1 MTPAP
6 GHVIETLRPTTRRRF
21 LRSAFGVAAGTAVL
35 TALPRADAW
44 AHAGLPGT
52 RALSFRSLH
61 TGEELSATYLKDGA
75 FDRAAFAQINWI
87 LRDWRSGEQAR
98 MDPDLLDQLFALRR
112 RLDSDAPFE
121 IISGYRSPKTNAAL
135 AAKNGG
141 VAKRSLH
148 MKGQAIDMRLAGR
161 RLDSLHRA
169 ALALEAGGVG
179 LYSKSG
185 FIHIDTGRVRYW
197 GR

>member
-1 MTPAP
+1 MTLAP
-6 GHVIETLRPTTRRRF
+6 DQVTEPSRPTSRRRL
-21 LRSAFGVAAGTAVL
+21 LRSAVCLAAGAAALTVL
-35 TALPRADAW
+35 PGTSAW
-44 AHAGLPGT
+44 AHSGMPDN

-61 TGEELSATYLKDGA
+61 TGEALKTNYVKGGA
-75 FDRAAFAQINWI
+75 FDPLELAKINWI
-87 LRDWRSGEQAR
+87 LRDWRSGETAR
-98 MDPDLLDQLFALRR
+98 IDPDLLDQLFALRG
-112 RLDSDAPFE
+112 RLDSDGTFE

-148 MKGQAIDMRLAGR
+148 MKGQAIDVRLADR

-169 ALALEAGGVG
+169 ALALRAGGVG
-179 LYSKSG
+179 IYSKSG
-185 FIHIDTGRVRYW
+185 FIHLDTGRVRNW

>member
-1 MTPAP
+1 MTTLP
-6 GHVIETLRPTTRRRF
+6 GRVIEPSQPTSRRGF
-21 LRSAFGVAAGTAVL
+21 LRSTLGLAAGAAAL
-35 TALPRADAW
+35 TVLPRTGAW
-44 AHAGLPGT
+44 AHSATPRT

-61 TGEELSATYLKDGA
+61 TGEALSATYVKGGA
-75 FDRAAFAQINWI
+75 FDPAELAKINWI
-87 LRDWRSGEQAR
+87 LRDWRSGEMAR
-98 MDPDLLDQLFALRR
+98 IDPELLDQLFALRG
-112 RLDSDAPFE
+112 RLDSAGTFE

-148 MKGQAIDMRLAGR
+148 MKGQAIDVRLADR

-169 ALALEAGGVG
+169 ALALRAGGVG

-185 FIHIDTGRVRYW
+185 FIHLDTGRVRNW